1 MDEAFADPSTI
12 DKKALKRLSARS
24 DGKGLVQLG
33 LHLLALGA
41 TATLLGLAW
50 GGPWTLP
57 ALLAHGIVLIF
68 LFAPLHECIHRTA
81 FKTRV
86 LNDILAWVCGAL
98 IVLPPAYFRAFHFA
112 HHRFTQDT
120 ERDPEL
126 QRVMP
131 SSWPSYLWV
140 VSGLPYWRER
150 ITTSLTHALTGRV
163 DAPFVPRQQA
173 AGIVLEARILWLVY
187 GAVAALSVASGSLV
201 AVIYWILPAL
211 AGQPFLRM
219 YLLAEHGGCPHVPDM
234 LRNSRTTHSNAA
246 VRALAWNMPYHTA
259 HHAFPAVPFHA
270 LPAAHAVIKNS
281 VAVRSDS
288 YIGYQRELIAGFGR

>member
-1 MDEAFADPSTI
+1 MEEAFADPSTI
-12 DKKALKRLSARS
+12 DKKALKRLSVRS
-24 DGKGLVQLG
+24 DGRGLVHLG
-33 LHLLALGA
+33 LHLLALIA

-81 FKTRV
+81 FKTRG
-86 LNDILAWVCGAL
+86 LNDVVAWVCGAL

-112 HHRFTQDT
+112 HHRYTQDP

-131 SSWPSYLWV
+131 TSMASYLWV

-150 ITTSLTHALTGRV
+150 ITTTLTHALTGRV
-163 DAPFVPRQQA
+163 HSPFVARQQA
-173 AGIVLEARILWLVY
+173 ADIVLEARILWLVY
-187 GAVAALSVASGSLV
+187 GAVAPLSIAASSWA
-201 AVIYWILPAL
+201 AVIYWLLPAL

-219 YLLAEHGGCPHVPDM
+219 YLLAEHGGCPFVPDM
-234 LRNSRTTHSNAA
+234 LLNSRTTRSNAV

-259 HHAFPAVPFHA
+259 HHAFPAVPFHG
-270 LPAAHAVIKNS
+270 LPAAHEVIKD
-281 VAVRSDS
+281 AVGVRADS
-288 YIGYQRELIAGFGR
+288 YTGYQRELIAGFGR